1 MLRRVLVLVAASL
14 VIACAEPATTPFIDV
29 ERSLD
34 DGPGFSAYLVSYQS
48 AGLKVYAMVAVPNL
62 EMPKKGFPVVLANH
76 GYVPDPTKYGITAAG
91 IDSRPGDYYRSVP
104 ELYASRGFLV
114 VLPDYRGHNS
124 SEGFEFVH
132 KPDSVDLYAADVVAL
147 ISALGEIESADAS
160 NVFMWSHSM
169 GGGVSIR
176 VQLATDVIRGA
187 SYWATSPVDDQAGRF
202 GELTAPIVIQHS
214 SGDKSTEYSNS
225 ERFQSALMGL
235 NHPVT
240 LYTYDSPHHYFEG
253 SARELAAD
261 RDVAFFRALMH

>member
-1 MLRRVLVLVAASL
+1 MLRRVLVPVAALL
-14 VIACAEPATTPFIDV
+14 VVACAVSATTPFINI

-34 DGPGFSAYLVSYQS
+34 DGPSFSAYLVSYQS

-132 KPDSVDLYAADVVAL
+132 KPDSVDLYAEDVVAL
-147 ISALGEIESADAS
+147 VSALGEIESADAS

-176 VQLATDVIRGA
+176 VQLATDIVKGA
-187 SYWATSPVDDQAGRF
+187 SYWATMSVDDQSDRF
-202 GELTAPIVIQHS
+202 TELRAPIMIQHS
-214 SGDKSTEYSNS
+214 AGDKSTDHSNS
-225 ERFQSALMGL
+225 ILFESRLRAVGHSVSM
-235 NHPVT
+235 H
-240 LYTYDSPHHYFEG
+240 TYDGSDHYFAGEM
-253 SARELAAD
+253 RETAAD
-261 RDVAFFRALMH
+261 RDAAFFRARIQ